1 MSGISVAVL
10 MRGMETLQ
18 LDIVVP
24 TYNRGPFLRQ
34 LLRSLLRA
42 APPDGMA
49 VRVFVVDNNSSDDT
63 TQVIAEVAADFG
75 SRLQH
80 SVERRPGKSHALN
93 TGIAMGAGDLVAF
106 LDDDE
111 VVSPGWYRAIAQAF
125 ADPRVDFISGRSTAR
140 WPAPAPD
147 WLPADYPAVV
157 GIVDGGPRVREFHGD
172 YNGTFHGGNSVIRRA
187 VLSRVIPF
195 SPDLGPRQ
203 DRRLLCCED
212 EELHLRLLDAGARGL
227 YVPTLLIEHF
237 VHPGRISRRYHR
249 QWCFWRGVSKSR
261 LHARHPSGLPTIAG
275 VPRFLFGA
283 AARGLVCMM
292 PLPFMGRRAPQR
304 FSSELAIWDL
314 AGFIY
319 GRLFYRGVV
328 ERGDPASAVEAVA
341 ESQRDRVAAEIV

>member
-1 MSGISVAVL
+1 MSGICVAML
-10 MRGMETLQ
+10 IRGMETLQ
-18 LDIVVP
+18 LDIVVA

-42 APPDGMA
+42 APPDEMV
-49 VRVFVVDNNSSDDT
+49 VRIFVVDNNSSDET
-63 TQVIAEVAADFG
+63 AQVIAEVAPDFD
-75 SRLQH
+75 SRFFH
-80 SVERRPGKSHALN
+80 VIERRPGKSHALN
-93 TGIAMGAGDLVAF
+93 TGIAMGSGDLVAF

-125 ADPRVDFISGRSTAR
+125 ADPGVDFISGRSTAR
-140 WPAPAPD
+140 WPVPVPE

-157 GIVDGGPRVREFHGD
+157 GIVDGGPRVREFHSD

-195 SPDLGPRQ
+195 SPDLGPRR

-212 EELHLRLLDAGARGL
+212 EEMHLRLLDAGARGL

-261 LHARHPSGLPTIAG
+261 LHARHPSGLPTIGG
-275 VPRFLFGA
+275 VPRFLFGV
-283 AARGLVCMM
+283 AARGLLRMT
-292 PLPFMGRRAPQR
+292 PLPFIGRHAPQR
-304 FSSELAIWDL
+304 FSSELALWDL
-314 AGFIY
+314 AGFVY

-328 ERGDPASAVEAVA
+328 DRDDPAPAAGAVA
-341 ESQRDRVAAEIV
+341 ESQRDCVAEIV

>member
-1 MSGISVAVL
+1 MLI
-10 MRGMETLQ
+10 RGMETLQ

-24 TYNRGPFLRQ
+24 TFNRGPFLRQ

-42 APPDGMA
+42 TPPDGMV

-63 TQVIAEVAADFG
+63 TQVIAEVAPDFG
-75 SRLQH
+75 SRFH
-80 SVERRPGKSHALN
+80 HAVERRPGKSHALN
-93 TGIAMGAGDLVAF
+93 TGIAMGSGDLVAF

-111 VVSPGWYRAIAQAF
+111 VVSPDWYRAIAQAF

-140 WPAPAPD
+140 WPAPAPE
-147 WLPADYPAVV
+147 WLPADYHAVV
-157 GIVDGGPRVREFHGD
+157 GIVDGGARVREFHSD
-172 YNGTFHGGNSVIRRA
+172 YTGTFHGGNSVIRRA

-261 LHARHPSGLPTIAG
+261 LHARRPSGLPTIGG

-283 AARGLVCMM
+283 AARGLLRMT
-292 PLPFMGRRAPQR
+292 PLPFIGQRAPQR
-304 FSSELAIWDL
+304 FSSELALWDL
-314 AGFIY
+314 AGFVY
-319 GRLFYRGVV
+319 GRLFYRGAVD
-328 ERGDPASAVEAVA
+328 RGGDPAPAGEAVA
-341 ESQRDRVAAEIV
+341 DKRRDCVAEIV